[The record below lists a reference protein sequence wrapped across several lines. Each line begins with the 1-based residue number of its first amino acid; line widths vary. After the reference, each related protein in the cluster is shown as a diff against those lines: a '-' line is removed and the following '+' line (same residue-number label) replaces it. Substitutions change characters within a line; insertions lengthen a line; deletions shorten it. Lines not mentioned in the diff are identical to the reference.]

1 EVVLQ
6 PLPSRLTDLEARLDA
21 VVETGDGLHALLRRE
36 AALGPEVLLLHA
48 HHGHEVH
55 ALVVEGVV
63 LRPEERLPVLAEI
76 EEPVVLAD
84 HHPDRRLHGLQ
95 DLPAEVE
102 LLLAAELCQV
112 AAHEDEVGLRLK
124 SVHVVDRLQ
133 DRAYEAIVQR
143 AGIEVRVRDVGE
155 GEALRGVHHLDELEA
170 VRRDEPLAEGDS
182 RREAGE
188 LQERAA
194 RDAPEPGKEGVALR
208 IVLRLDAPEAP
219 SHTTSPFARARRMRP
234 ASPGPAW
241 ARGHRGRPSC
251 RWPPP
256 CRARGARSSSPAGG
270 PSPACRT
277 RRASRS

>member
-1 EVVLQ
+1 LQ
-6 PLPSRLTDLEARLDA
+6 PLASRLTDLEARLDA
-21 VVETGDGLHALLRRE
+21 VVEAGDGLHALLRRE

-63 LRPEERLPVLAEI
+63 LRPEERLPVLAEV

-84 HHPDRRLHGLQ
+84 HHPDRRLHRLQ

-102 LLLAAELCQV
+102 LLLAAELRQV

-124 SVHVVDRLQ
+124 VVDVVDRLE
-133 DRAYEAIVQR
+133 DRAHDAIVQG

-155 GEALRGVHHLDELEA
+155 GEALRRIRHLDELEA
-170 VRRDEPLAEGDS
+170 VGRDEPLAEGDS
-182 RREAGE
+182 RRDAGQ
-188 LQERAA
+188 LQEGTA
-194 RDAPEPGKEGVALR
+194 REAPEPGEEGVALLV
-208 IVLRLDAPEAP
+208 VLRLDAPEAP
-219 SHTTSPFARARRMRP
+219 SHTTSPSAPARRTRP

-251 RWPPP
+251 RWLPP
-256 CRARGARSSSPAGG
+256 CRARGARSSLPAGG
-270 PSPACRT
+270 PSAAWRIRP
-277 RRASRS
+277 ASRS